1 MLSATKYNGIAASI
15 GSSTEPFVKK
25 DGNVV
30 YAFSSFRVYS
40 NQQSARQRLD
50 REAEIV
56 VGFEFVRTTTMP
68 LPDFPKPN
76 RQPLDKLDVRPDAT
90 IPAGFE
96 RRFLADEMDLE
107 DLTIA
112 LQHLLDDPLHVQTKR
127 RKTDLP
133 SGSAR
138 VTHVLEGL

>member
-1 MLSATKYNGIAASI
+1 M
-15 GSSTEPFVKK
+15 
-25 DGNVV
+25 V

-56 VGFEFVRTTTMP
+56 VGFEFLRTTTMP
-68 LPDFPKPN
+68 LPDFPKPSL
-76 RQPLDKLDVRPDAT
+76 QPLDQLDVRPHAT

-96 RRFLADEMDLE
+96 RRFLADEMDLK

-112 LQHLLDDPLHVQTKR
+112 LQHLLDDPVHTQTKR
-127 RKTDLP
+127 RKTALP
-133 SGSAR
+133 SGAAR
-138 VTHVLEGL
+138 VSHVLGAP